1 MFADPA
7 AEEKFLAAMANRGFY
22 VFTSPSG
29 RVVPET
35 ALPPEAAGVTAVVS
49 APPAPPAPG
58 PTSAGSEPILNPGAR
73 LAA

>member
-7 AEEKFLAAMANRGFY
+7 AEEAFLAAMANRGFY

-29 RVVPET
+29 RVVSKTGP
-35 ALPPEAAGVTAVVS
+35 APEAAGVTAVVS
-49 APPAPPAPG
+49 APAAPK
-58 PTSAGSEPILNPGAR
+58 PTSAGSAPILNPGAR